1 LRFKIGNSSGIR
13 AGYPDGN
20 GYFSGVVSY
29 ASGPSPTPPRVFT
42 LKALQ
47 ESIGLAI
54 AAKTGGASF
63 WIRAE
68 IAQWNVHQ
76 SGHVYLELA
85 EERAGVLEAKAQGV
99 VWRNDYQRILAE
111 LGAEAP
117 RVLRRGSEIQCRVE
131 VSFHVVHGLKLV
143 LREVDLAFNLGQ
155 QEKRKQETLAYLQR
169 ENLLRHNA
177 RFRLAPVL
185 QRLAIV
191 GAPDSAGLADL
202 VRHLMHNPYG
212 YRFALELWPVRV
224 QGEGAAAL
232 LAEAL
237 QSIEP
242 RAFDAVVMI
251 RGGGSRL
258 DLDVYNDRLLAET
271 IARLPLP
278 VLTGIGHETDRTVA
292 DEVAHTAQKTP
303 TAVAAFIL
311 THNAAFEAD
320 RQQAMERI
328 RFLAVRRIKVLR
340 GELETAS
347 EGFRLRAAGAGQ
359 RERALLQNSRQRL
372 HSAMHHLMGM
382 REQRLLAGRQRLHSA
397 MQHLM
402 GLQEQRLLASR
413 QQLGSAAHHLMELRD
428 QELLGVRQRMVQQ
441 SLSLVRRS
449 EPARLQAQARQLQT
463 QAGIQLRY
471 AARMLAPP
479 ARIAGLARQ
488 ELRSAALLLQQKQRF
503 PALARLSLRAAAN
516 ALDRAGDSL
525 RLLSPDNVLA
535 KGYAMLRFPNPER
548 GSAEQALPGDPLQIT
563 LARTEITARIE
574 RVLPRKTQDRP

>member
-1 LRFKIGNSSGIR
+1 MSS
-13 AGYPDGN
+13 
-20 GYFSGVVSY
+20 S
-29 ASGPSPTPPRVFT
+29 ASPSPTPPRVFT

-68 IAQWNVHQ
+68 IAHWNGHQ

-85 EERAGVLEAKAQGV
+85 EESEGVLEAKAQAV
-99 VWRNDYQRILAE
+99 IWRNDYQRILTD
-111 LGAEAP
+111 LGSEAP

-131 VSFHVVHGLKLV
+131 VSFHAVYGLKLV

-169 ENLLRHNA
+169 ENLLRLNA
-177 RFRLAPVL
+177 RFRLPPVL
-185 QRLAIV
+185 QKLAII

-202 VRHLMHNPYG
+202 VRHLLHNPYG
-212 YRFALELWPVRV
+212 YRFALELFPVRV
-224 QGEGAAAL
+224 QGEGAAPL

-237 QSIEP
+237 HQILPSDYDCI
-242 RAFDAVVMI
+242 VLI

-258 DLDVYNDRLLAET
+258 DLDVYNDRQLAEA
-271 IARLPLP
+271 IARAPLP

-303 TAVAAFIL
+303 TAVAAYIL

-359 RERALLQNSRQRL
+359 RERARLQSSSQQLN
-372 HSAMHHLMGM
+372 SAMHHLLGM
-382 REQRLLAGRQRLHSA
+382 RSQKLQASRQRLCSTALHLLDRGAQNLLSGRQRL
-397 MQHLM
+397 
-402 GLQEQRLLASR
+402 
-413 QQLGSAAHHLMELRD
+413 
-428 QELLGVRQRMVQQ
+428 VQQ
-441 SLSLVRRS
+441 SLSLVQRS
-449 EPARLQAQARQLQT
+449 EPAKLQVHARQLQT
-463 QAGIQLRY
+463 QSVLALRY
-471 AARMLAPP
+471 ATRSLTP
-479 ARIAGLARQ
+479 AGRLAGLVRQ
-488 ELRSAALLLQQKQRF
+488 ELRSASLLLEQKQRF
-503 PALARLSLRAAAN
+503 AALARLSLRAASN
-516 ALDRAGDSL
+516 TLDRAGDSL
-525 RLLSPDNVLA
+525 RLQSPENLLK
-535 KGYAMLRFPNPER
+535 KGYAMVRFPEPER
-548 GSAEQALPGDPLQIT
+548 SSADRAQPGDPVQII
-563 LARTEITARIE
+563 LAQKEILARIE
-574 RVLPRKTQDRP
+574 SILPRKKQDRP